1 MEARDGAL
9 TAAGTADPAPGLQ
22 AESPQE
28 KRPFVEKAYEH
39 VRDRIIDFSLR
50 PGEPIADGTI
60 AANLGISRT
69 PVREAMRRL
78 EREGLLFHTPH
89 RGWRVR
95 TLEASDIE
103 EIFELKE
110 CLEAILV
117 RQATLEMTPE
127 TAAALQGITARME
140 DAAGRKDRQAWLAAD
155 AAWHDVLYA
164 AAHNMRAK
172 QIVSSINA
180 QWRCMQ
186 AGLMA
191 MQERMGQSAE
201 EHRAILERVLAGD
214 AEGAARLLQEQIART
229 RRYLVILLH
238 DFVLPFTAPTE
249 RR

>member
-9 TAAGTADPAPGLQ
+9 MAEGTADSVASLR
-22 AESPQE
+22 AKSPQE
-28 KRPFVEKAYEH
+28 KRPFVEKAYEY

-50 PGEPIADGTI
+50 PGESITDGAI

-69 PVREAMRRL
+69 PAREAMRRL

-95 TLEASDIE
+95 TLEAWDIE

-117 RQATLEMTPE
+117 RQATQKMTAE
-127 TAAALQGITARME
+127 TAAALREITAHME
-140 DAAGRKDRQAWLAAD
+140 DAAARRDRQAWLAAD

-172 QIVSSINA
+172 QIISSINA

-214 AEGAARLLQEQIART
+214 AEGAARLIQEQIART
-229 RRYLVILLH
+229 RRYLVILLN
-238 DFVLPFTAPTE
+238 DFVMPFTTTTE
-249 RR
+249 RH